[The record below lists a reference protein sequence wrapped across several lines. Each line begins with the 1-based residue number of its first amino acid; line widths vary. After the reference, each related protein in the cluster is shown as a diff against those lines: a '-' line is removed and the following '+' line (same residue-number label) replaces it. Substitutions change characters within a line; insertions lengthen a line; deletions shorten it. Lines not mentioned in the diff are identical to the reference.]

1 MDATGATVSGSNGLY
16 LFNLDWRDS
25 NRREARCL
33 ATFIDAVLAFSG
45 APKVVLVTHSYGG
58 PIARTYYL
66 DPSTGAG
73 TKVDQVISLAGG
85 FLGVIEPFKIL
96 EMGSTWGFGLGLGP
110 ISGGFAEWETKALAQ
125 NWPTAYF
132 QMPSSETWFFDQVAG
147 GVPDRTYVRDRR
159 LFVGSGGVPTYKG
172 SMAWLTSRPS
182 EDGMSRNA
190 ALIAQQDAFFNPPG
204 GVPLELGDFRTGTGG
219 IYHHRVISRGRMDT
233 IVAVDIRLLPSAAGL
248 APFAFGI
255 VDPIRVTAELVS
267 TEHKFAIYGD
277 GDSTV
282 PYHGALGR
290 VDTVNEDR
298 VYIING
304 VVHGDLP
311 NIDEVLF
318 KSGSPGLLPALLD
331 GSVCSQPQISNLFQS
346 QNDVAENLGQS
357 IIALR
362 SAAESSPMTAWR
374 IEVRGP
380 AAGLT
385 IDNERG
391 GRMHWGGELH
401 KERLVENTLS
411 GASFDTGPN
420 YTTVLLTKPGKYWF
434 SVSGEVPYTELNLYI
449 SAFTDQGRGDT
460 LFYRG
465 ISLEFIPI
473 KPSVAMGSTVLESY
487 ATHSRLPSP
496 GHGRRPSGGGRCR
509 GRCGSA

>member
-1 MDATGATVSGSNGLY
+1 
-16 LFNLDWRDS
+16 
-25 NRREARCL
+25 
-33 ATFIDAVLAFSG
+33 
-45 APKVVLVTHSYGG
+45 
-58 PIARTYYL
+58 
-66 DPSTGAG
+66 
-73 TKVDQVISLAGG
+73 
-85 FLGVIEPFKIL
+85 
-96 EMGSTWGFGLGLGP
+96 
-110 ISGGFAEWETKALAQ
+110 
-125 NWPTAYF
+125 
-132 QMPSSETWFFDQVAG
+132 
-147 GVPDRTYVRDRR
+147 
-159 LFVGSGGVPTYKG
+159 
-172 SMAWLTSRPS
+172 
-182 EDGMSRNA
+182 
-190 ALIAQQDAFFNPPG
+190 
-204 GVPLELGDFRTGTGG
+204 
-219 IYHHRVISRGRMDT
+219 MDT